1 MLEIK
6 DVFKSFGE
14 KEVLCGATLSADGE
28 TVALMG
34 ESGSGKTTLLRII
47 SGLEKADGGEVSVTG
62 KTAVAF
68 AEPRL
73 FESVRVLENI
83 TCVMPRENGRQKN
96 EKRARELLLSL
107 LLGGAEHL
115 YPRELSSGMAARVSL
130 ARALA
135 FDADNILL
143 DEPLRALDEGTK
155 EAVIDVLR
163 RELEGKSVVMI
174 THDGGDSDALCRRKV
189 FLYDGKIHEN
199 PKNPE

>member
-6 DVFKSFGE
+6 DIFKSFGE
-14 KEVLCGATLSADGE
+14 KEVLSGASLKADGE
-28 TVALMG
+28 AVALMG

-47 SGLEKADGGEVSVTG
+47 ADLEKADSGKVIKTG

-73 FESVRVLENI
+73 FENVRVIDNV
-83 TCVMPRENGRQKN
+83 TCVMMRENGRQKN

-107 LLGGAEHL
+107 GLGGEEHL

-135 FDADNILL
+135 FDAENVLL
-143 DEPLRALDEGTK
+143 DEPLRALDEGTRG
-155 EAVIDVLR
+155 AVIDVLR
-163 RELEGKSVVMI
+163 RELKGKSVVLI
-174 THDGGDSDALCRRKV
+174 THDEGDAAALCERTV
-189 FLYDGKIHEN
+189 VLADGKISE
-199 PKNPE
+199 K

>member
-14 KEVLCGATLSADGE
+14 KEVLCGTSLIADGE

-34 ESGSGKTTLLRII
+34 ESGSGKTTVLRILA
-47 SGLEKADGGEVSVTG
+47 GLEKADGGAVNVTG

-73 FESVRVLENI
+73 FEGVRVIENV
-83 TCVMPRENGRQKN
+83 TCVMPRENGKTNN
-96 EKRARELLLSL
+96 EKRARELLNSL
-107 LLGGAEHL
+107 LLGGAEHM

-135 FDADNILL
+135 YGAENILL

-163 RELEGKSVVMI
+163 RELKGKSALMI
-174 THDGGDSDALCRRKV
+174 THDGGDAYALGARK
-189 FLYDGKIHEN
+189 FLLADGKISE
-199 PKNPE
+199 K